1 MNIEFSKLASPTSE
15 IAAFMDKW
23 ENDPELTPF
32 IRPNPTEEDLTKRHP
47 VTVES
52 LRERLAH
59 NHIYLIY
66 ADGQPVGEVNY
77 QVDPPQLYK
86 KETDTAWVGINI
98 GEAWA
103 RGKGVGAQA
112 MLFLEKQAKAQGLK
126 RMELGVFEFNVRAI
140 QLYVKL
146 GYREIVRVGN
156 FTCYQGKM
164 WQDIRMEK
172 YIK

>member
-1 MNIEFSKLASPTSE
+1 MDIDFIELATPTPE
-15 IAAFMDKW
+15 IAAVMDIW
-23 ENDPELTPF
+23 ENDPALIPF
-32 IRPNPTEEDLTKRHP
+32 IRPNPTEADLAKRHP

-52 LRERLAH
+52 LRERLEH

-86 KETDTAWVGINI
+86 KETGTAWVGINI
-98 GEAWA
+98 GEVWA
-103 RGKGVGAQA
+103 RGKGIGAQA
-112 MLFLEKQAKAQGLK
+112 MFFLEKQARAQGLK

-140 QLYVKL
+140 QLYTKL
-146 GYREIVRVGN
+146 GYREIVRIDN
-156 FTCYQGKM
+156 FTYYQGQM

-172 YIK
+172 YL